1 MENYRQMWMSLR
13 NDLSMRIREY
23 RQADNIAG
31 LDDYGLTELDAWE
44 GIMQEIEGLE
54 RQLEENDRAKENV
67 LEFAKKNGL
76 DIDESYPRSDWW
88 KFRDERDAYK
98 KQRDELTDD
107 MAEVKRKAEAWDKLK
122 EEKMNDYKRY
132 SKKLEEA
139 WGFDYITRPIE
150 NYLGEME
157 IILKRMDELDGTHEF
172 QNLLSDLEEQ

>member
-54 RQLEENDRAKENV
+54 RELEENNRAEEKV
-67 LEFAKKNGL
+67 LEFAEKNGL

-98 KQRDELTDD
+98 KQRDELIND
-107 MAEVKRKAEAWDKLK
+107 MAEVKRKAEAFDEMVKIYNQK
-122 EEKMNDYKRY
+122 NDLP
-132 SKKLEEA
+132 SDEI
-139 WGFDYITRPIE
+139 FM
-150 NYLGEME
+150 EMGYCISDWE
-157 IILKRMDELDGTHEF
+157 HGSDE
-172 QNLLSDLEEQ
+172 